1 MVGIIYPPPSLLVR
15 LGLTDQPKY
24 GEGRFLPLLPQ
35 YLRPWIL
42 RGVERQS
49 FGLKRYICLPK
60 VMAHGIS
67 QEKLDEI
74 GLEPEQVNGKEFLA
88 PVYRIT

>member
-1 MVGIIYPPPSLLVR
+1 MLS
-15 LGLTDQPKY
+15 
-24 GEGRFLPLLPQ
+24 Q

-60 VMAHGIS
+60 VMAHGLS
-67 QEKLDEI
+67 QENLDEI
-74 GLEPEQVNGKEFLA
+74 GLEPEQVNGKHYCQVA
-88 PVYRIT
+88 YGVS